1 MEAKIC
7 YGISPDHGRS
17 SVYLL
22 LTTAFD
28 WWVKPWAHF
37 CHLSVGPCLMWSLMF
52 KVCVMKYPTPH
63 LRAYHCKPHSM
74 RLLYVN
80 LTAGNAK
87 WTLQTHC
94 RAPWRPVG
102 SVWFHVKVMARLV
115 SSDVK
120 GIRKFS
126 KWQNLANFFPFFHFC
141 EDLPKVKLPFPKTL
155 NFCC

>member
-1 MEAKIC
+1 MKKQPMRLFELMSKPKIC

-17 SVYLL
+17 SDYLL

-63 LRAYHCKPHSM
+63 LRAYHCKPHSK

-102 SVWFHVKVMARLV
+102 SVWFHVEVMALTVSRLWIIKV
-115 SSDVK
+115 SISH
-120 GIRKFS
+120 
-126 KWQNLANFFPFFHFC
+126 NFLIQ
-141 EDLPKVKLPFPKTL
+141 EASEM
-155 NFCC
+155 